1 MSIDRKNKGLAD
13 IKVVNKKLDEESN
26 VTETIDDLSRHQR
39 NEFYIS
45 VEEEKR
51 KFFAELLDG
60 QEIIKNNES
69 LTFIS
74 GYFDELLVDLSLED
88 SNFFDDEN
96 NKLDFIKRLENFDL
110 YIENHLSNLD
120 QLIPWDESCVNFS
133 DHWRENL
140 KKAAYY
146 VFFVHYGE
154 KRKGEFDEDGKPL
167 DYVYHVVNTSL
178 SNLIVKVRFFCEPTV
193 IAAMFHDV
201 LENWDRGLISKLN
214 LNNSDVENPGKLF

>member
-88 SNFFDDEN
+88 
-96 NKLDFIKRLENFDL
+96 
-110 YIENHLSNLD
+110 
-120 QLIPWDESCVNFS
+120 
-133 DHWRENL
+133 
-140 KKAAYY
+140 
-146 VFFVHYGE
+146 
-154 KRKGEFDEDGKPL
+154 
-167 DYVYHVVNTSL
+167 
-178 SNLIVKVRFFCEPTV
+178 
-193 IAAMFHDV
+193 
-201 LENWDRGLISKLN
+201 
-214 LNNSDVENPGKLF
+214 